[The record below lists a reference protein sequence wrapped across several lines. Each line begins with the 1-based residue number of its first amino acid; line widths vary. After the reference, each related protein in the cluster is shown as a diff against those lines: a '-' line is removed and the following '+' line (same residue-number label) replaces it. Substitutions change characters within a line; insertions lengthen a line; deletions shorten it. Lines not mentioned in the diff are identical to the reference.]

1 MHTQS
6 VLDASTYGFHALFCL
21 LAYAPTHVRC
31 LQDLKDKIEKGYRIR
46 MVLDNMPITTYD
58 LAKVCFC

>member
-1 MHTQS
+1 M
-6 VLDASTYGFHALFCL
+6 
-21 LAYAPTHVRC
+21 P

-58 LAKVCFC
+58 LEKVHPSPDSHGLK